1 MLLERKFRNLVRKIA
16 DGEEV
21 TKNDFAICNIDDL
34 REIFSF
40 FNSKQIREDLSCFYL
55 FKGDNVKFYQKL
67 YKEENDSKDE
77 IEEIERFYMK
87 NMLGIITSYNDGLK
101 HNEGD
106 FGINLENL
114 MSLIYNLSNLINSL
128 ELLYL
133 TPISSWINTY
143 YTSPLRDE
151 VKGKEDGNDD

>member
-55 FKGDNVKFYQKL
+55 FKGDNVKLYQKL
-67 YKEENDSKDE
+67 YKAENDSKDE
-77 IEEIERFYMK
+77 TEEMERFYMK
-87 NMLGIITSYNDGLK
+87 NMLEKITAYNDGLK
-101 HNEGD
+101 NNEGD
-106 FGINLENL
+106 FGINIENL
-114 MSLIYNLSNLINSL
+114 KSLIYNLSNIRDSL

-133 TPISSWINTY
+133 TPISSWVNTY
-143 YTSPLRDE
+143 YTSLRDE